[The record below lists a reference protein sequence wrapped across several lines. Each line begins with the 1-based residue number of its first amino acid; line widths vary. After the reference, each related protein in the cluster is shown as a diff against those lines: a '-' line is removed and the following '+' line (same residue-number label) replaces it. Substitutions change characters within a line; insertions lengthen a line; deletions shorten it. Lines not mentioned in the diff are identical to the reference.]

1 MERVC
6 GEGIMTRIHAMA
18 AVFMLSLGG
27 LGLLNAAQA
36 VAPQITLPGYS
47 AAASHAEE
55 QWETKFRDL
64 PSAQRISAEDKYLS
78 AYPHTAGSARDKQ
91 NVEWILAK
99 FKKWGWDAHIETFYV
114 LLPTPR
120 QRMVEL
126 VAPTLYKAR
135 LQEPTIP
142 VDPTSSQHQQQFP
155 TYNMYAAD
163 GDVTAPL
170 IYVNYGMKSDYGRL
184 AQMGISVKGDI
195 VIARYG
201 DGWRGLKA
209 KLAAEHGAVG
219 CLIYSDPRDDGY
231 WKGDPFPKGPWRP
244 RWGVQRGSVMDM
256 VLYPG
261 DPLTPGAGATR
272 QAHRI
277 PIKDAKT
284 IMKIPVLPLS
294 YGDAQPLLQALG
306 GPVAPEKWRGALGF
320 TYHIGPGPARVHL
333 KLASNWDI
341 KPIYDVI
348 AKIPGTAFPDEWIL
362 RGNHQDAWV
371 NGARDPLSGL
381 TAMLEEARA
390 LGELMKEGWRP
401 KRTIIYCAWDGE
413 EEGLLGSTEWVEEHA
428 DELTRHAAVYINSD
442 SNGRGYLNVAGSHS
456 LEELVNQ
463 VAQQVPDP
471 EKKMSVET
479 RLRLYRIAHARSQAA
494 REQLREG
501 RDLSIGALGSGSDY
515 SAFIDHIGIAS
526 LNVQFGGMGASV
538 GIYHSI
544 YDDYYWNSHFG
555 DPGFVYGRALAQ
567 TAGTAVMRLADAA
580 VLPYDFTDLAGT
592 VKDYADEL
600 RTGFNAQREKARERN
615 LEIREGVFEATADPH
630 APSVAPQP
638 EDVPPDLDFI
648 PLQNGV
654 EALQHAAEAYKNAFS
669 RAEAQGGA
677 SFPDAALGKIN
688 QTLLQTERMLT
699 SPGGLPGRPWYR
711 HELYAP
717 GLYTGY
723 AAESL
728 PAVRDAI
735 VQKNWTLANREI
747 EVVGAILEQEAATIQ
762 RAADELP

>member
-1 MERVC
+1 
-6 GEGIMTRIHAMA
+6 
-18 AVFMLSLGG
+18 
-27 LGLLNAAQA
+27 N
-36 VAPQITLPGYS
+36 
-47 AAASHAEE
+47 
-55 QWETKFRDL
+55 
-64 PSAQRISAEDKYLS
+64 
-78 AYPHTAGSARDKQ
+78 
-91 NVEWILAK
+91 
-99 FKKWGWDAHIETFYV
+99 
-114 LLPTPR
+114 
-120 QRMVEL
+120 
-126 VAPTLYKAR
+126 
-135 LQEPTIP
+135 
-142 VDPTSSQHQQQFP
+142 
-155 TYNMYAAD
+155 
-163 GDVTAPL
+163 
-170 IYVNYGMKSDYGRL
+170 
-184 AQMGISVKGDI
+184 
-195 VIARYG
+195 
-201 DGWRGLKA
+201 
-209 KLAAEHGAVG
+209 
-219 CLIYSDPRDDGY
+219 
-231 WKGDPFPKGPWRP
+231 GPWRP

-272 QAHRI
+272 QARRI
-277 PIKDAKT
+277 PIKAAKT

-306 GPVAPEKWRGALGF
+306 GPMAPEKWRGAFGF

-333 KLASNWDI
+333 KLVSNWDI

-348 AKIPGTAFPDEWIL
+348 AKIPGVLFPGEWII

-428 DELTRHAAVYINSD
+428 DELTQHAAVYINSD

-456 LEELVNQ
+456 LEKLVNQ
-463 VAQQVPDP
+463 MAQLIPDP
-471 EKKMSVET
+471 EKRMSVET
-479 RLRLYRIAHARSQAA
+479 RLRLYRIAHARSETT

-501 RDLSIGALGSGSDY
+501 RDLRIGALGSGSDY

-526 LNVQFGGMGASV
+526 LNVQFGGMGASA
-538 GIYHSI
+538 GSYHSI

-555 DPGFVYGRALAQ
+555 DPSFVYGRALAQ
-567 TAGTAVMRLADAA
+567 IAGSTVMRLADAGL
-580 VLPYDFTDLAGT
+580 LPYDFADLVGT
-592 VKDYADEL
+592 VKDYVSQLKTSFD
-600 RTGFNAQREKARERN
+600 AQREKERERN
-615 LEIREGVFEATADPH
+615 LEIREGVFEATADSH
-630 APSVAPQP
+630 TPSVAPRL
-638 EDVPPDLDFI
+638 EDVPPDLNFI

-654 EALQHAAEAYKNAFS
+654 EALQHAAEAYKLAFS

-677 SFPDAALGKIN
+677 SLSDVTLSKIN
-688 QTLLQTERMLT
+688 QTLIQTERMLT
-699 SPGGLPGRPWYR
+699 SPTGLPGRPWYR

-735 VQKNWTLANREI
+735 DQKNWTLASREI
-747 EVVGAILEQEAATIQ
+747 RVVGAILEQEAATIQ

>member
-1 MERVC
+1 MPRTTQHGKFKSLHSFGSAKHVLRR
-6 GEGIMTRIHAMA
+6 GIMTRFRMITA
-18 AVFMLSLGG
+18 AFTLFLGG
-27 LGLLNAAQA
+27 LGLLNASQA
-36 VAPQITLPGYS
+36 VAPPAPLPGYS
-47 AAASHAEE
+47 AASSPGGR
-55 QWETKFRDL
+55 QWETKFRAL
-64 PSAQRISAEDKYLS
+64 PSALRIDAEDKYLS
-78 AYPHTAGSARDKQ
+78 AEPHTAGSARDKQ

-99 FKKWGWDAHIETFYV
+99 FRKWGWDAHIETFYV

-120 QRMVEL
+120 QRLVEL

-135 LQEPTIP
+135 LEEPTIP
-142 VDPTSSQHQQQFP
+142 VDPTSSQHQEQFP

-170 IYVNYGMKSDYGRL
+170 IYVNYGMKSDYDRL
-184 AQMGISVKGDI
+184 TQMGISVKGAI

-201 DGWRGLKA
+201 NGWRGLKA
-209 KLAAEHGAVG
+209 KFAAEHGAVG

-231 WKGDPFPKGPWRP
+231 RKGDPFPKGPWRP

-261 DPLTPGAGATR
+261 DPLTPGTGATR
-272 QAHRI
+272 QAHRL

-306 GPVAPEKWRGALGF
+306 GPVAPAKWRGALGF

-341 KPIYDVI
+341 KPVYDVI
-348 AKIPGTAFPDEWIL
+348 ARIPGTAFPDEWII

-428 DELTRHAAVYINSD
+428 DELSRHATLYVNSD

-456 LEELVNQ
+456 LEKLVNQ
-463 VAQQVPDP
+463 VAKLVLDP

-479 RLRLYRIAHARSQAA
+479 RLRLYRIAHARSATE

-501 RDLSIGALGSGSDY
+501 SDLSIGALGSGSDY
-515 SAFIDHIGIAS
+515 SAFIDHLGIAS
-526 LNVQFGGMGASV
+526 LNVQFGGMGGSV

-555 DPGFVYGRALAQ
+555 DPGFVYGKALAQ
-567 TAGTAVMRLADAA
+567 LAGTVVIRLADAE
-580 VLPYDFTDLAGT
+580 VLPYDYTDLADR
-592 VKDYADEL
+592 VKDDANEL
-600 RTGFNAQREKARERN
+600 TTNFNAQREKMRERN
-615 LEIREGVFEATADPH
+615 MEIQEGVFAATADP
-630 APSVAPQP
+630 ALPFMAPQP
-638 EDVPPDLDFI
+638 ETVPPLLDFS
-648 PLQNGV
+648 PLEDGLK
-654 EALQHAAEAYKNAFS
+654 ALMHAAEAYIHPRIS
-669 RAEAQGGA
+669 
-677 SFPDAALGKIN
+677 
-688 QTLLQTERMLT
+688 
-699 SPGGLPGRPWYR
+699 
-711 HELYAP
+711 
-717 GLYTGY
+717 
-723 AAESL
+723 
-728 PAVRDAI
+728 
-735 VQKNWTLANREI
+735 
-747 EVVGAILEQEAATIQ
+747 
-762 RAADELP
+762 